1 MRKLLVALTLV
12 LLMALIPLIAVPKTI
27 NVLIQGVDDGVK
39 TNKQHDYNEALM
51 NANSRLSKELESRY
65 NPSQSSLDIGWVKLE
80 PGLEFGI
87 FPSPRASEVGD
98 SLIRVLRIDP
108 RRFES
113 RLLNASAS
121 GHGSPLTAKEW
132 SRHNNLVAAI
142 NASMYQ
148 TDHLTSVALMR
159 TKTHTNNPR
168 LSKDKAILA
177 FDRQSQ
183 NVPLV
188 KIIDR
193 QCEDLSVW
201 SKNYGTLVQSIR
213 MISCKNKNVWSQQP
227 RKWSTAA
234 IGTDSQGM
242 VLFIHVRSP
251 YSTHDLINILIEMP
265 LKLLRAMYVEG
276 GPEAQ
281 LYVRSGGKEY
291 EFVGSYETGF
301 NENDS
306 NTHAWSIPNVVG
318 IARRDKPV
326 K

>member
-1 MRKLLVALTLV
+1 MRKLLLGSTLILV
-12 LLMALIPLIAVPKTI
+12 FTLMRLVTPAQISDAFSKEVDYGIKTSTR
-27 NVLIQGVDDGVK
+27 QDRVK
-39 TNKQHDYNEALM
+39 AEM
-51 NANSRLSKELESRY
+51 NANSRIPKQQESRY
-65 NPSQSSLDIGWVKLE
+65 NPSQSSLDIGWVELE

-87 FPSPRASEVGD
+87 FRSPRTAEVGD

-108 RRFES
+108 RRFEF
-113 RLLNASAS
+113 RLLNSSAP

-132 SRHNNLVAAI
+132 SQQNNMLAAI

-148 TDHLTSVALMR
+148 TDHRTSVALMR
-159 TKTHTNNPR
+159 TRTHINNSR

-177 FDRQSQ
+177 FDRQSD

-193 QCEDLSVW
+193 QCEDLSIW
-201 SKNYGTLVQSIR
+201 RENYGTLVQSIR
-213 MISCKNKNVWSQQP
+213 MISCKKNNVWSQQP
-227 RKWSTAA
+227 SKWSTAA

-251 YSTHDLINILIEMP
+251 YSTHDLINILMEIP
-265 LKLLRAMYVEG
+265 LELSRAMYVEG

-281 LYVRSGGKEY
+281 LYVRSGGEEH
-291 EFVGSYETGF
+291 EFVGSYETEF

-306 NTHAWSIPNVVG
+306 ITHAWPIPNVVG
-318 IARRDKPV
+318 IVRRKIPG